1 VQQWFLLV
9 GALLVAMAFGSSVV
23 RRLPLS
29 PAMLYLA
36 VGFAIGPGGARWIDV
51 DIVGDAATS
60 SSGRSRCA
68 GHALFGGHATALPNH
83 WRSWWLPLRL
93 ATLGMV
99 LTTVLATV
107 AAHWVLACRGRPHAA
122 GRDTHTDRSGA
133 CVELQIRNPG
143 DRDAV
148 RLALTAEGGPTT
160 VPHFRR

>member
-1 VQQWFLLV
+1 MGLAGVYVCRIPSQQWFPLV

-51 DIVGDAATS
+51 DIVGDAAIIELLAEIAVLVT
-60 SSGRSRCA
+60 
-68 GHALFGGHATALPNH
+68 LFSVGMRLRLPNH

-99 LTTVLATV
+99 LT
-107 AAHWVLACRGRPHAA
+107 
-122 GRDTHTDRSGA
+122 
-133 CVELQIRNPG
+133 
-143 DRDAV
+143 
-148 RLALTAEGGPTT
+148 
-160 VPHFRR
+160 